1 MSNDIKPI
9 YQDKSG
15 NTHDTRAAAKKAN
28 RVVDAANGLASALA
42 DCEVDHFAG
51 LLGADLLDDKSGHFF
66 RVDAIEYARAVV
78 AIYGMKDKAPHNEV
92 PK

>member
-9 YQDKSG
+9 YPDKSG
-15 NTHDTRAAAKKAN
+15 NTHETRAKAKKAN
-28 RVVDAANGLASALA
+28 RLIDGAESLAEGLGVDISTPLKIKSN
-42 DCEVDHFAG
+42 EVIEFAR
-51 LLGADLLDDKSGHFF
+51 S
-66 RVDAIEYARAVV
+66 VV